1 MFKKCKVMQVNEDLT
16 LVILL
21 KYKKELFRW
30 NFKLENIPLLN
41 VFYFK
46 NELEKLVRY
55 KTFEIQVIDF
65 KDGYIH
71 GILFDKYKNKSINS
85 IFSSIISAYETQNSK
100 IDNFKSNYSN
110 VILDTIFEEKETHL

>member
-1 MFKKCKVMQVNEDLT
+1 MQVNEDLT

-85 IFSSIISAYETQNSK
+85 IFFYFCI
-100 IDNFKSNYSN
+100 
-110 VILDTIFEEKETHL
+110 